1 MLGEEGVP
9 DSSALSL
16 SHAFFISSLTQT
28 QEKERGERVWRDR
41 LQRCQRQLKAKEDE
55 MSHQSQYFENFKTQL
70 QHKLNLARDR
80 EQSLQNR
87 IYALEKQ
94 LLDMTVSAA
103 TGMAS
108 TSPVRITAGTV
119 TQWEDQES
127 LPSMRG
133 EGEGEEERREDMR
146 KQWQPSVGAK
156 REESRD
162 GDEGTVEISKQD
174 SKEAKLQGFILS
186 LQEDL
191 RVLLEREGKGA
202 TERRGLMEQLQAAE
216 ENSQFLGCKVEEMK
230 AQVNQLKLSENSV
243 IEEVEELKEENRRL
257 RQVLRD
263 ANNQT
268 HLPTFLGPGTS
279 STSCSPSAAPV
290 LKQVHLTSDQGTD
303 QHSSAVPL
311 LHQQATAGSTQSHA
325 GDRSSAKSETL
336 PKNVPLNVFPHLDST
351 TELGLPSLALTTET
365 LDEFKLGTWCS
376 RGILNLEESPSEES
390 EALREAYRSLGL
402 EDSEMLQESLEDAL
416 QDQQLEMMAQEKIGL
431 KLREEAAEEGTEREQ
446 RTSEVWHRLQHS

>member
-1 MLGEEGVP
+1 MSSP
-9 DSSALSL
+9 DSAVSL
-16 SHAFFISSLTQT
+16 SHAFSLSSLTQT

-80 EQSLQNR
+80 EQGLQNR

-94 LLDMTVSAA
+94 LLEMTVSAA
-103 TGMAS
+103 TGMA
-108 TSPVRITAGTV
+108 TASPVRITAGTV
-119 TQWEDQES
+119 THWEDQES

-133 EGEGEEERREDMR
+133 EGEGEEERKEDMR

-156 REESRD
+156 REGSRE
-162 GDEGTVEISKQD
+162 GVEGTTENSKQN

-191 RVLLEREGKGA
+191 RVLLEREEKGA
-202 TERRGLMEQLQAAE
+202 TERRGLIEQLQAAE

-230 AQVNQLKLSENSV
+230 AQVNQLKLSESSV
-243 IEEVEELKEENRRL
+243 MEEAEELKEENRRL
-257 RQVLRD
+257 RQVLQD

-268 HLPTFLGPGTS
+268 HLPKCLGPGTS
-279 STSCSPSAAPV
+279 STSCSPSASPV
-290 LKQVHLTSDQGTD
+290 LKQVRLTPDQGTD
-303 QHSSAVPL
+303 QHSSAIPS
-311 LHQQATAGSTQSHA
+311 LHQQAPAGSTQSHT
-325 GDRSSAKSETL
+325 GDHSSAKSATP

-351 TELGLPSLALTTET
+351 TDLALPSLALTTET

-376 RGILNLEESPSEES
+376 RGVLNLEESPSEES
-390 EALREAYRSLGL
+390 DALREACRSLGL
-402 EDSEMLQESLEDAL
+402 GEDSEIFQEQSDSLEDAL
-416 QDQQLEMMAQEKIGL
+416 QDQQLQMMGL
-431 KLREEAAEEGTEREQ
+431 KLGEEAADEGTEREQ
-446 RTSEVWHRLQHS
+446 RTSEVCHRLQHS